1 MLSMRCFT
9 SGVDVTALTSLFSR
23 CTTSAGVPAGAT
35 MPYQAD
41 AYILGTPAS
50 SNVGISGAAEARW
63 SLGTAKAR
71 IVPAFTCGSS
81 AGMLSIMKS
90 IWPAT
95 RSVTAGPVP
104 V

>member
-50 SNVGISGAAEARW
+50 SNVGTSGRAGRRWREA
-63 SLGTAKAR
+63 TANAR
-71 IVPAFTCGSS
+71 RAPA
-81 AGMLSIMKS
+81 
-90 IWPAT
+90 
-95 RSVTAGPVP
+95 
-104 V
+104 